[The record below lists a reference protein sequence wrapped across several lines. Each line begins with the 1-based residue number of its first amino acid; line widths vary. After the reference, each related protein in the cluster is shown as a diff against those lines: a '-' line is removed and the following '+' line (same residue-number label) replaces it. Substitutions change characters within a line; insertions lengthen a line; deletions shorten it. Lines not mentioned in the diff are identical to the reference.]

1 MKTALGVY
9 FTREDY
15 APFWLRL
22 LVDVI
27 DLLAFG
33 AMCAALT
40 VVVAIVIPVSRS
52 MVNLILFA
60 WVATAFYYFVILKR
74 SRFRTLGYR
83 LGRIKIVGLD
93 GQPPSYFSLSLRL
106 MFGMLGPLNWLVD
119 LAWLSG
125 DAHRQA
131 LRDKFAST
139 YVAKEKSQTAGQGKV
154 VFRYY
159 EILFYSFLFREVAV
173 DPTATSTR
181 RSGKRSSRSRTT
193 SATGTTPTPAQPAP
207 GLKTITR

>member
-1 MKTALGVY
+1 VKTALGVY
-9 FTREDY
+9 YRREDY

-33 AMCAALT
+33 AVGAALT
-40 VVVAIVIPVSRS
+40 VAVAIVIPVSRS
-52 MVNLILFA
+52 MINLILLA
-60 WVATAFYYFVILKR
+60 WVATAFFYFVILKR

-93 GQPPSYFSLSLRL
+93 GQPPTYFSLSLRL
-106 MFGMLGPLNWLVD
+106 MFAMLGPLNWLAD

-139 YVAKEKSQTAGQGKV
+139 YVVKEKSQPAGQRKLG
-154 VFRYY
+154 FRYY
-159 EILFYSFLFREVAV
+159 EIFFYNCLFREVEI
-173 DPTATSTR
+173 DPTAPR
-181 RSGKRSSRSRTT
+181 NK
-193 SATGTTPTPAQPAP
+193 Q
-207 GLKTITR
+207 